1 MYRKTYAVF
10 SLDVELDIILQCRRL
25 QLAGSAFGNEVLR
38 GCLVLCTKGFHRSYS
53 QHLGGGSILRSW
65 KRHVSADVMVRVS
78 TCCWLLALGI

>member
-38 GCLVLCTKGFHRSYS
+38 GCLVLCTKGFVPESPSSSSLARSS
-53 QHLGGGSILRSW
+53 DTRKTSRIR
-65 KRHVSADVMVRVS
+65 
-78 TCCWLLALGI
+78 LA